1 MYKTT
6 MHCAHNISR
15 FMKYILHLELWC
27 IQNYTIE
34 CVTIR
39 YVCQDGRG
47 RLLTHVTNYCE
58 EDKKRQFHLFA
69 VSKSD
74 KASYSQPFRPAPD
87 AYWCHVAN
95 RPLLSARSPSS
106 PWANLLLPLGGPQ
119 LLDHCRAPIIY
130 LHHHVIPAANT
141 FIPSSSLWSLYWIY
155 VKVALPCQ
163 SHTFVNSLIPL
174 QTMASVDGMHYVEK
188 RHRIISSQGIFYIE
202 WHLVLT

>member
-1 MYKTT
+1 MIHTIHFTSRIMMYWNSKRT
-6 MHCAHNISR
+6 
-15 FMKYILHLELWC
+15 
-27 IQNYTIE
+27 NYTVG
-34 CVTIR
+34 CVTSAYI
-39 YVCQDGRG
+39 CQDGRG

-74 KASYSQPFRPAPD
+74 KASYSQPSRPAPA

-106 PWANLLLPLGGPQ
+106 PWATLLLPLGGSQ

-141 FIPSSSLWSLYWIY
+141 FIPSSSLYWMC
-155 VKVALPCQ
+155 VKVAMAKLSPYFCQ
-163 SHTFVNSLIPL
+163 KLDLFANYG
-174 QTMASVDGMHYVEK
+174 QC
-188 RHRIISSQGIFYIE
+188 
-202 WHLVLT
+202 W